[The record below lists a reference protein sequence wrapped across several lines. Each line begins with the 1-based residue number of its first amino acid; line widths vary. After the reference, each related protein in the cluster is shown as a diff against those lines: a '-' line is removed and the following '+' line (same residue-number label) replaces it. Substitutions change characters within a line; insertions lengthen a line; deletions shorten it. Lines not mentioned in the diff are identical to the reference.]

1 MRKTVI
7 TAYKILMKLR
17 KMNNKEDIKKIVSDR
32 NIKYLCHFTPKSN
45 LDKIMRDGINL
56 RDIETMVVTDQSRF
70 DGSKNICLT
79 ISEPNTWMINDKKK
93 KGFDLALL
101 IIDPKIL
108 YEKECLFFPYNAATK
123 GYRNLP
129 AEYFTGAVALERL
142 FDKQITF
149 QKSQQEP
156 QTVYRNGF
164 SKPSITT
171 SNQAE
176 VQVTEKID
184 AIDIMFIIND
194 DICLNQEQIEEIDKK
209 EKIKRSIE
217 LKRISEDIKKRKE
230 RRRIYQEEVE
240 SKRKETSKIE
250 DNYIDIEQVIKEI
263 EEFENKHPTY
273 KYQPTP
279 IRKSNNSKPKTDFIN
294 AGKKQTSNNSASDS
308 STFGVVFFIIL
319 VVLWF
324 LFK

>member
-1 MRKTVI
+1 
-7 TAYKILMKLR
+7 
-17 KMNNKEDIKKIVSDR
+17 KKIVSDR

-45 LDKIMRDGINL
+45 LDKIMKDGIDL
-56 RDIETMVVTDQSRF
+56 RNIETMEVTDQSRF

-79 ISEPNTWMINDKKK
+79 ISEPNTWMISNKKK

-123 GYRNLP
+123 SYRNLP
-129 AEYFTGAVALERL
+129 AEHFTGAAALERL

-164 SKPSITT
+164 LKPSITT

-176 VQVTEKID
+176 VQVTEKIE
-184 AIDIMFIIND
+184 AINIMFIIND
-194 DICLNQEQIEEIDKK
+194 GDICLNQDQIEEIDKK
-209 EKIKRSIE
+209 EKTKRSIE
-217 LKRISEDIKKRKE
+217 LKKLSDDIKKRNEK
-230 RRRIYQEEVE
+230 RRADQEEVE
-240 SKRKETSKIE
+240 SRRKEISKME
-250 DNYIDIEQVIKEI
+250 SKSFDIEQFMKEI
-263 EEFENKHPTY
+263 EDLEKNHQKY

-279 IRKSNNSKPKTDFIN
+279 IRKTNNSKPTTDFIS
-294 AGKKQTSNNSASDS
+294 AGKKQGSNNSGSDS
-308 STFGVVFFIIL
+308 NTFGVVFFIIL
-319 VVLWF
+319 VILWF